1 MLRHLDFQVMIGQSM
16 NETEILNRAA
26 ETIAEREQTYGDA
39 SINLERAAAGCD
51 VIARAALENG
61 GRITAAHLVLIQDWL
76 KTCRLLETMGH
87 EDSWVDKVGYS
98 AIGGRIATEMGED
111 T

>member
-1 MLRHLDFQVMIGQSM
+1 M

-26 ETIAEREQTYGDA
+26 KTIAERGQVYGDA
-39 SINLERAAAGCD
+39 SINLDRAAAGCD

-61 GRITAAHLVLIQDWL
+61 GRITAAHLVLIQDWV

-87 EDSWVDKVGYS
+87 EDSWVDKAGYS
-98 AIGGRIATEMGED
+98 AIGGRIANQMGED
-111 T
+111 K

>member
-1 MLRHLDFQVMIGQSM
+1 M

-39 SINLERAAAGCD
+39 SVNLDRAAAGCD

-76 KTCRLLETMGH
+76 KTCRLLETMAH